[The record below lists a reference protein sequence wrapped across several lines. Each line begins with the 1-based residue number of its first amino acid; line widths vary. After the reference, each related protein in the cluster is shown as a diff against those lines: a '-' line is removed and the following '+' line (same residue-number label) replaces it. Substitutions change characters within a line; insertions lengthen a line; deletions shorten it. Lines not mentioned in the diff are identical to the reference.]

1 VSERTRPITSL
12 DVARLAGV
20 SQPTVSLVMS
30 GQAEKAR
37 VSADTKRRVLAAAAD
52 LQYVP
57 NRLAQSLRNRSTRA
71 ITVVLPGLQNPF
83 FSEVVSAVQIRA
95 EAEGYTLNVMVANS
109 DEAERRVLAYLAG
122 GSVDAVLLA
131 ASTGPVAGLLRKLV
145 SNGVVC
151 VVLQGE
157 SLDPAIP
164 TIRVDLEAG
173 GYLATRHLISLGH
186 RHIAHVTEPSFIF
199 GEKVAGYRRALA
211 EAGISFRKNQIFLG
225 ENNMAGGATA
235 VRKLLDSSKTLPTAI
250 FAQND
255 LMAVGAIRV
264 LQERG
269 LQIPK
274 DMALVGFDGTAL
286 GCFTTPSLTTVSH
299 KKNAVAVEVLF
310 SLLKGD
316 GEAVASQTVPM
327 NLTVRESCGGQSQ
340 LRQHCQG
347 EQ

>member
-1 VSERTRPITSL
+1 VSERIRPITSL

-20 SQPTVSLVMS
+20 SQPTVSLVLS
-30 GQAEKAR
+30 GRAEKAR
-37 VSADTKRRVLAAAAD
+37 VSADTTRRVLAAAAD

-71 ITVVLPGLQNPF
+71 ITVVLPSLENPF
-83 FSEVVSAVQIRA
+83 FSEVVSAVQTRA
-95 EAEGYTLNVMVANS
+95 EADGYTLNVMVANS
-109 DEAERRVLAYLAG
+109 DDAERRVLAYLAG

-131 ASTGPVAGLLRKLV
+131 ASTGPVADLLRKLV

-164 TIRVDLEAG
+164 TIRVDLEEG

-186 RHIAHVTEPSFIF
+186 RHIGHVTEPSLIS
-199 GEKVAGYRRALA
+199 GEKIAGYRRALA
-211 EAGISFRKNQIFLG
+211 EAGISFRKNQIFVG
-225 ENNMAGGATA
+225 ENNMAGGAAA
-235 VRKLLDSSKTLPTAI
+235 VRNLLDSSKKLPTAI

-264 LQERG
+264 LKARG
-269 LQIPK
+269 IQVPK

-286 GCFTTPSLTTVSH
+286 ARFTTPSLTTVSH

-310 SLLKGD
+310 KLLKGD
-316 GEAVASQTVPM
+316 DEAVGSQTVPM
-327 NLTVRESCGGQSQ
+327 NLTVRESCGGRPQ
-340 LRQHCQG
+340 LHCQV
-347 EQ
+347 EE